1 MNSPATIHGFRVEGI
16 DGGVIDFADFQGKK
30 ILVVNVASACGFTPQ
45 YQQLQELYEAF
56 PDKVTV
62 VGFPTNA
69 FGGQEPGSN
78 AEIRA
83 FCTQRYGVTFPLAAK
98 IDIRTHPLFRWL
110 CQRELNGVLDCTPSW
125 NFCKFVLDEG
135 GRLTHFFPPE
145 VSPLDEA
152 LLEALG
158 ISLA

>member
-1 MNSPATIHGFRVEGI
+1 MSNPTTIHGFRVEGI

-56 PDKVTV
+56 SDKVTI
-62 VGFPTNA
+62 VGFPTND

-83 FCTQRYGVTFPLAAK
+83 FCTRQYGVTFPLAAK

-110 CQRELNGVLDCTPSW
+110 CQRELNGVMDCTPSW
-125 NFCKFVLDEG
+125 NFCKFLLDERG
-135 GRLTHFFPPE
+135 HLTHFFPSE
-145 VSPLDEA
+145 VSPLDER

-158 ISLA
+158 ITLA